1 MPLYPNRFDY
11 GFNAG
16 DRTGILAESFQA
28 QTATGGTATAT
39 AGRLELVKL
48 KLLFPASVTNIIM
61 GVVTVGNTL
70 TAGQCFAAL
79 YTGAGALVGVTA
91 DQAAAWVSTGVKT
104 MALASGPFTMAAG
117 YCYVGFW
124 YNGTTAPAMLRTG
137 GISSAIQ
144 NVGTATPNL
153 LHGSADTGLTT
164 TAPATFGAQT
174 VQGTMW
180 WAALS

>member
-1 MPLYPNRFDY
+1 MPLFPNRFDY

-124 YNGTTAPAMLRTG
+124 YNGTTAPAMLRAG
-137 GISSAIQ
+137 DQLGHSECRD
-144 NVGTATPNL
+144 GHPNL